1 MAPQTLWPYEPKR
14 ETLAKQLSL
23 GRLVNHHSGQDL
35 SVCNWSCLADQQS
48 GPGDFAAAISVPTF
62 FWTVGKNRDR
72 QVGAGIL

>member
-1 MAPQTLWPYEPKR
+1 MAAKTLWPYEPKR

-62 FWTVGKNRDR
+62 LVGKNRDR